1 VPSLLDMALAWIVTF
16 GAAALQGSIGF
27 GFAVL
32 SVPLLT
38 LVDPTLTPI
47 PQIFLALPMAVA
59 ALWRERGR
67 LDVTGI
73 GWIVVGR
80 IPGALLGAWILV
92 RIDERLLSAIIAAV
106 VLGAVVAIARGYTI
120 RLDRRNRVIAGLVS
134 GFTGTTAAIGGPPLA
149 LLYRDAEGGVIR
161 SSLGAIFTIG
171 VAINLTLLGV
181 TGAITV
187 HDVVVALAL
196 APPMAAGFAVS
207 GRLLHR
213 VEGHAVRVGILVV
226 SSLAAVALLAKV
238 IVGA

>member
-1 VPSLLDMALAWIVTF
+1 MPSLLDMVLAWIVTF

-80 IPGALLGAWILV
+80 VPGAFLGAWILV

-120 RLDRRNRVIAGLVS
+120 RLDRRNRIIAGLVS

-171 VAINLTLLGV
+171 IAINLTLLGV

-213 VEGHAVRVGILVV
+213 VEGRAVRVGILVV

-238 IVGA
+238 VACV